1 MPILQKK
8 GRVLNPTKTIA
19 TSFILVILTGTLL
32 LMLPIS
38 SKDGGFTPFNDAL
51 FTATSATCVTGLIV
65 YDTFQKWTT
74 FGQVVILLMIQ
85 IGGLGLVTFVTFFNF
100 IIGKKLGLRKMQ
112 IASESVSADG
122 FDNAKS
128 LIKNIIKFTVSVEL
142 IGAIMLSTVF
152 IPEYGARGIF
162 KSIFISI
169 SSFCNAGFDIL
180 SEDKPFMSLINYN
193 SNPLVLITIMLLIIC
208 GGLGFIVW
216 DDLMHYRKTK
226 HLYLHTK
233 IVLMMTAILIVAG
246 TIPFLIVEWNNPLT
260 MGNMNIGDKILNS
273 MFQSVTCRTAGFDSL
288 NNAHLD
294 PVSKVF
300 SMILM
305 YIGASPASTGGGIK
319 VTTFAVIL
327 MTVVSV
333 LRNKEETIIF
343 GRRVDKSTVY
353 KALTITMISLS
364 AIFISSL
371 LIFYSLKDNVLVS
384 GLDTMFEVVSAF
396 ATVGLTSGIT
406 AVTNLFSEIIL
417 ILMMFIGRVGPIS
430 VMLLLTLQGAE
441 KTKKQV
447 YPEGKILVG

>member
-1 MPILQKK
+1 
-8 GRVLNPTKTIA
+8 
-19 TSFILVILTGTLL
+19 
-32 LMLPIS
+32 
-38 SKDGGFTPFNDAL
+38 
-51 FTATSATCVTGLIV
+51 
-65 YDTFQKWTT
+65 
-74 FGQVVILLMIQ
+74 
-85 IGGLGLVTFVTFFNF
+85 
-100 IIGKKLGLRKMQ
+100 
-112 IASESVSADG
+112 
-122 FDNAKS
+122 
-128 LIKNIIKFTVSVEL
+128 
-142 IGAIMLSTVF
+142 
-152 IPEYGARGIF
+152 
-162 KSIFISI
+162 
-169 SSFCNAGFDIL
+169 
-180 SEDKPFMSLINYN
+180 
-193 SNPLVLITIMLLIIC
+193 MLLIIC

-441 KTKKQV
+441 KTNKQV